1 MSQSA
6 GSESEPATPAEPPEG
21 MVWVPESTHHRSI
34 YHTRRCPSVRQADTT
49 VVPAAR
55 ETLPDWRECKKCA
68 GKCDKSDP
76 KRECP
81 LCGDVYVLGRHLPE
95 CDGGDGS

>member
-1 MSQSA
+1 MNHSA
-6 GSESEPATPAEPPEG
+6 TAAEDATEPADG
-21 MVWVPESTHHRSI
+21 MVWVPARGNHRRT
-34 YHTRRCPSVRQADTT
+34 YHTGRCPAVKD
-49 VVPAAR
+49 AR
-55 ETLPDWRECKKCA
+55 SSFVARRRGDLDDAEWTECKKCA